1 MLQDEGGVA
10 NYGCVRDL
18 HAIVRDCDR
27 SDAAGGEELPEDKDR
42 KRSGSKDE
50 SRRSRIRKGNISVA
64 IFRMRSFREGAW

>member
-27 SDAAGGEELPEDKDR
+27 SDAAGGEELPEDNDR
-42 KRSGSKDE
+42 KRSSSKDGI
-50 SRRSRIRKGNISVA
+50 RRTRIRKENISHLCSNIQDA
-64 IFRMRSFREGAW
+64 LF